1 MGWAEERR
9 HMTPIKARYS
19 RIMLAAILLSTLP
32 SLAVGAAHADANS
45 YLREV
50 HNTVRVRLRDNQ
62 ALQLGYEACH
72 VLRKG
77 TDGKTTP
84 QSRGEAAQV
93 VSRAAR
99 KLGVNRHDGLD
110 RGSVSR
116 LVDAAEHYLC

>member
-1 MGWAEERR
+1 
-9 HMTPIKARYS
+9 
-19 RIMLAAILLSTLP
+19 MLATILLAGLP
-32 SLAVGAAHADANS
+32 SLAVGTAHADANS

-50 HNTVRVRLRDNQ
+50 HSTVRVRLRDNQ
-62 ALQLGYEACH
+62 ALQLGWEACH

-77 TDGKTTP
+77 PDGRATP
-84 QSRGEAAQV
+84 ASRGEAAQV

-116 LVDAAEHYLC
+116 LVDSAERYLC

>member
-1 MGWAEERR
+1 
-9 HMTPIKARYS
+9 
-19 RIMLAAILLSTLP
+19 MLATILLATLP
-32 SLAVGAAHADANS
+32 SLTVGTAHADANS

-50 HNTVRVRLRDNQ
+50 HSSVRVRLRDNQ
-62 ALQLGYEACH
+62 ALQLGWEACH

-77 TDGKTTP
+77 PDGRTTP
-84 QSRGEAAQV
+84 DSRGEAAQV

-116 LVDAAEHYLC
+116 LVDSAERYLC

>member
-1 MGWAEERR
+1 MAQV
-9 HMTPIKARYS
+9 KARCS
-19 RIMLAAILLSTLP
+19 RIMLAAVLLSTLP
-32 SLAVGAAHADANS
+32 SLAVGTAHADANS

-62 ALQLGYEACH
+62 ALQLGHEACH

-77 TDGKTTP
+77 PDGRTIP
-84 QSRGEAAQV
+84 ESRGEAAQV

-116 LVDAAEHYLC
+116 LVDSAERYLC

>member
-1 MGWAEERR
+1 
-9 HMTPIKARYS
+9 
-19 RIMLAAILLSTLP
+19 MLATILLATLP
-32 SLAVGAAHADANS
+32 SLAVSTAHADANS

-50 HNTVRVRLRDNQ
+50 HSSVRVRLRDNQ
-62 ALQLGYEACH
+62 ALQLGWEACH

-77 TDGKTTP
+77 PDGRATP
-84 QSRGEAAQV
+84 ESRGEAAQV

-116 LVDAAEHYLC
+116 LVDSAERYLC